1 MQDRIISEALFYFK
15 FNYDVLFNV
24 TNEFIIISKLSNV
37 VINPSRSISL
47 INFFIILKISIP
59 NSTYLWSSRFR
70 ITDIESDPY
79 KSYRISFINFLY
91 LL

>member
-59 NSTYLWSSRFR
+59 NSTYL
-70 ITDIESDPY
+70 
-79 KSYRISFINFLY
+79 
-91 LL
+91 

>member
-1 MQDRIISEALFYFK
+1 MQDRIISEALFCFK

-59 NSTYLWSSRFR
+59 NSTYL
-70 ITDIESDPY
+70 
-79 KSYRISFINFLY
+79 
-91 LL
+91 

>member
-1 MQDRIISEALFYFK
+1 MQDRIISEALFCFK

-37 VINPSRSISL
+37 MINLSRSISL

-59 NSTYLWSSRFR
+59 NSTYL
-70 ITDIESDPY
+70 
-79 KSYRISFINFLY
+79 
-91 LL
+91 

>member
-1 MQDRIISEALFYFK
+1 MQDRIISEALFCFK

-37 VINPSRSISL
+37 VINLSRSISL

-59 NSTYLWSSRFR
+59 NSIYL
-70 ITDIESDPY
+70 
-79 KSYRISFINFLY
+79 
-91 LL
+91 

>member
-1 MQDRIISEALFYFK
+1 MQDRIISEALFCFK

-37 VINPSRSISL
+37 VINLSRSISL

-59 NSTYLWSSRFR
+59 NSTYL
-70 ITDIESDPY
+70 
-79 KSYRISFINFLY
+79 
-91 LL
+91 

>member
-24 TNEFIIISKLSNV
+24 MNEFIIISKLSNV
-37 VINPSRSISL
+37 VINLSRSINL

-59 NSTYLWSSRFR
+59 NSTYL
-70 ITDIESDPY
+70 
-79 KSYRISFINFLY
+79 
-91 LL
+91 